1 MYFKRISDLH
11 PLDAM
16 TMTDVSGTPTSKYYD
31 LDTLWIEVSQT
42 FNISGDDWT
51 PTSSSPA
58 YTNDKAFDDISGVIT
73 RVGANNHETLS
84 STHAFLSR
92 RCSVAEMFKNIDDLI
107 VNNITATNITATNI
121 TATYANLDFI
131 TSYYIEGKSDKQ
143 LLLFNIPSGNITST
157 AQLSS
162 SATVD
167 PSAAVFAIDNT
178 GVTAQNITVP
188 GTATLTAAAAYWADL
203 AEIYRSDRTY
213 PPGTLVRFGGTE
225 EVTIADN
232 YEVNAV
238 VTEKPAYLMNA
249 SLKETCDH
257 PIGLVLTGRS
267 KVRVIGPILKFD
279 KLCLSQTP
287 GVACKATFY
296 KIIGIALE
304 TNQDPGEKLVEAT
317 LKLTF

>member
-11 PLDAM
+11 PLDAK
-16 TMTDVSGTPTSKYYD
+16 TLDGTKALHYNP
-31 LDTLWIEVSQT
+31 DTLWVEVAQT
-42 FNISGDDWT
+42 FNVDGDTWT
-51 PTSSSPA
+51 PTSSSPTHSVSDGLA
-58 YTNDKAFDDISGVIT
+58 I
-73 RVGANNHETLS
+73 NHETLN
-84 STHAFLSR
+84 STTMYLSR
-92 RCSVAEMFKNIDDLI
+92 KCSLAELFKNINYL
-107 VNNITATNITATNI
+107 

-131 TSYYIEGKSDKQ
+131 SSYYVEGKGDDQ
-143 LLLFNIPSGNITST
+143 LLLFNIPGGNITST

-167 PSAAVFAIDNT
+167 PSAAVFAINNT

-203 AEIYRSDRTY
+203 AEIYRSDRIY

-225 EVTIADN
+225 EVTIADD

-249 SLKETCDH
+249 ALKETCEH

-267 KVRVIGPILKFD
+267 KVRVIGPISKFD

>member
-11 PLDAM
+11 PLDAK
-16 TMTDVSGTPTSKYYD
+16 TPDTPDSTKALYYNPN
-31 LDTLWIEVSQT
+31 TLWVEVAQT
-42 FNISGDDWT
+42 FNVDGDNWT
-51 PTSSSPA
+51 PTSSSPTHLSDGLA
-58 YTNDKAFDDISGVIT
+58 I
-73 RVGANNHETLS
+73 NHETLS
-84 STHAFLSR
+84 STTMYLSR
-92 RCSVAEMFKNIDDLI
+92 KCSLAELFKNIGD
-107 VNNITATNITATNI
+107 ITATNISTTNI

-131 TSYYIEGKSDKQ
+131 SSYYVEGKGDDK

-167 PSAAVFAIDNT
+167 PSAAVFAIDKT

-225 EVTIADN
+225 EVTIADD

-238 VTEKPAYLMNA
+238 VTEKPAYLMNTA
-249 SLKETCDH
+249 LKETCEH

-304 TNQDPGEKLVEAT
+304 TNHDPGEKLVEAT